1 MVWCSMRERCSM
13 REKYISISEVYTL
26 TYFSITL
33 IMYINLMLAVIRHV
47 NSEKCRTI

>member
-1 MVWCSMRERCSM
+1 MVQYERKVQYE
-13 REKYISISEVYTL
+13 RNYISISEVYTL